1 MVKRRGT
8 LRVLGILIAWLV
20 AAPAFGQSDTSSLA
34 GTVRDPDGGAIPG
47 AVVDLRSHTTGAHRE
62 TVTDER
68 GHYAFV
74 LLAPGAYELTVQIP
88 GFKRFRDSEVLLQV
102 AQSAVLDARL
112 DIGEV
117 AESGRRF
124 LQSGWASRV
133 FGDLQVSGIYTM
145 HSGFPFTVNVQSDTA
160 GVGAGTGG
168 IFVRPNRV
176 PAVGQVAPSIVNG
189 QYLNIAAFTM
199 PPAFTFGNLGRNTV
213 IGPGYVDLDA
223 ALAKGIKLGGRSTLQ
238 LRTEAFNLLSRRN
251 YNLVGRIINDPSTF
265 GKVLSQFDP
274 RQLQFAIRWTF

>member
-1 MVKRRGT
+1 
-8 LRVLGILIAWLV
+8 
-20 AAPAFGQSDTSSLA
+20 
-34 GTVRDPDGGAIPG
+34 
-47 AVVDLRSHTTGAHRE
+47 
-62 TVTDER
+62 
-68 GHYAFV
+68 
-74 LLAPGAYELTVQIP
+74 
-88 GFKRFRDSEVLLQV
+88 
-102 AQSAVLDARL
+102 VLDARL

-145 HSGFPFTVNVQSDTA
+145 QSGFPFTVNVQSDTA

-176 PAVGQVAPSIVNG
+176 PGVGQVAPSILNG

-223 ALAKGIKLGGRSTLQ
+223 ALAKRIKLGGRSTLQ
-238 LRTEAFNLLSRRN
+238 LRTEAFHLLSRRN